1 MDSCHGNP
9 NDKAILFYSGAKA
22 PHCLLSNFA
31 LCEHG
36 VAYEGIDYPS
46 SEHAFQA
53 SKVPPGMREQ
63 LFSINSDI
71 AKLTPEAFVA
81 VGVPA
86 KQADGKVK
94 HWGKK
99 NMVGIL
105 AKQRI
110 KRINSKRTLSKEE
123 CDRVFIDILLSKY
136 NSNHRHREALLAT
149 GDASLLEFVR
159 SSVSKFDKKG
169 EIDRWGGMIR
179 GGTKAGELIMG
190 GSVVGHNQQ
199 GSLQMHVR
207 SILQK
212 EE

>member
-1 MDSCHGNP
+1 MDSCHGKP
-9 NDKAILFYSGAKA
+9 NDKAIPFYSGAKA
-22 PHCLLSNFA
+22 PHCLLSNFSA
-31 LCEHG
+31 CK
-36 VAYEGIDYPS
+36 VYYEGVWYPS

-53 SKVPPGMREQ
+53 SRVPPGMREQ

-86 KQADGKVK
+86 KQAEGKVK

-110 KRINSKRTLSKEE
+110 NRMRSKFEQSKEE
-123 CDRVFIDILLSKY
+123 CERAFIEILLSKY
-136 NSNHRHREALLAT
+136 KSNHRHREALLAT
-149 GDASLLEFVR
+149 GDTFLLEFVR
-159 SSVSKFDKKG
+159 SSESKFDKQG